1 MYTSSVVSVIVIVV
15 VYFFL
20 FGFILLH
27 QVTSIICVINFWECS
42 TENILVSSSE
52 TSKYQNT
59 LEQNFGFSK
68 IKMDL

>member
-1 MYTSSVVSVIVIVV
+1 
-15 VYFFL
+15 
-20 FGFILLH
+20 
-27 QVTSIICVINFWECS
+27 
-42 TENILVSSSE
+42 VSSSE